1 MTEVV
6 IYMVVRFPPA
16 YGNRILEEFFAQDS
30 DQVFFTWV
38 KTHSL

>member
-16 YGNRILEEFFAQDS
+16 YGNRILEVFAQDS